1 MLLLIIDN
9 DGCVAYDADDTGVA
23 YDADDNEAYNDA
35 NVDKTRLTL
44 KTEVFNP
51 T

>member
-1 MLLLIIDN
+1 MMLLLIIDN
-9 DGCVAYDADDTGVA
+9 DGCVAYDADD
-23 YDADDNEAYNDA
+23 NEAHNDA

-44 KTEVFNP
+44 KTEMFNP